1 MSTLVRT
8 AHGPGRSHDGF
19 IVVFALWLLAA
30 LAALAVVAS
39 VYVTQSAKAL
49 TALDAAL
56 QSEMLT
62 TAGLELLGNRL
73 STPPNVARPTRGRFS
88 FRLAK
93 ANVTVE
99 FLSEAARINLNMAPR
114 VVLGGLFAAIGAD
127 ADSAAQYADRVVGW
141 RRAPR
146 PNGQDVEDGLYV
158 AAGLLPRRAPFNST
172 EELWLVVGLPAP
184 IVERALPFVT
194 VYSGIAE
201 VNVLDAAP
209 EVLAALP
216 DMTPLR
222 LDAFL
227 STRDSLPPDPEVV
240 LGALGGKQVGATT
253 RGSDAYRVRIHV
265 TLSSGRQVVSEGV
278 ILISPPGEKEAF
290 RVLVWHDDV
299 GNS

>member
-8 AHGPGRSHDGF
+8 VHGHGRSGDGF
-19 IVVFALWLLAA
+19 VVVFALWLLAA

-39 VYVTQSAKAL
+39 LYVTQSAKGL
-49 TALDAAL
+49 TALDATL

-62 TAGLELLGNRL
+62 SAGLELLGYRL
-73 STPPNVARPTRGRFS
+73 STPPNVTRPTRGRFS

-114 VVLGGLFAAIGAD
+114 AVLGGLFAAVGAD
-127 ADSAAQYADRVVGW
+127 ADSAAQFADRVVGW
-141 RRAPR
+141 RSAPK
-146 PNGQDVEDGLYV
+146 PSGQDVEDGLYV

-265 TLSSGRQVVSEGV
+265 TLSSGRKVVSEGV
-278 ILISPPGEKEAF
+278 ILISPSGEKEAF